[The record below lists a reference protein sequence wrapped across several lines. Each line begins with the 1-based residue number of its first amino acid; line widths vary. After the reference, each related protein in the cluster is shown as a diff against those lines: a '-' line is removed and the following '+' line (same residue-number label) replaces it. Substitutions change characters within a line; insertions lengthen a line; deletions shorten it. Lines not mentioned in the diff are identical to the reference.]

1 MRITVLKKILPK
13 VERKKLKIKN
23 RRSNFLKANPW
34 LIKNTP
40 KKFFVNGAGRQKFS
54 QKIFLP
60 LTKNFGVLNFKQGL
74 LLKTSGH
81 FLKCPNLLRH
91 FENVFSPASKKPA
104 LPKLQGGRVSDTMA
118 LAVGAPTPSANK
130 SRGSSSENERH
141 FCTRILSQ
149 NANKIKAWRV
159 KF

>member
-1 MRITVLKKILPK
+1 MADKKHA
-13 VERKKLKIKN
+13 EKIFRQWCRPAKIFAE
-23 RRSNFLKANPW
+23 NFLA
-34 LIKNTP
+34 ID
-40 KKFFVNGAGRQKFS
+40 QKFWRVKF
-54 QKIFLP
+54 QARVAF
-60 LTKNFGVLNFKQGL
+60 KNKWA
-74 LLKTSGH
+74 